1 MLSIAIVEDE
11 WQCAEELQ
19 RHLETY
25 AQEHT
30 LEMNFTRFSRG
41 REFLFQY
48 NNTYDIVFMDVDMP
62 EMNGFETAK
71 KLRQLDPDVVL
82 VFVTFLAKYACK
94 GYEVDALDYIV
105 KPVKYST
112 LRLKIE
118 KAIAKAKKRKKQEV
132 LLSTKDGLLRISIG
146 DLFYISID
154 GHNIEYHTSQGVYT
168 YYGTLKSVESLL
180 PPNRFCRCN
189 NNFLVN
195 LRCVSRIEEDYV
207 FIGSVKLPM
216 SRPRKAKFIEALHN
230 DIMGE

>member
-1 MLSIAIVEDE
+1 MLNIAIVEDE

-25 AQEHT
+25 AQEHA
-30 LEMNFTRFSRG
+30 LEMNIARFSRG

-62 EMNGFETAK
+62 EMSGFETAQ
-71 KLRQLDPDVVL
+71 KLRQTDPEVIL
-82 VFVTFLAKYACK
+82 VFVTYLAKYACK

-105 KPVKYST
+105 KPVNYGT

-118 KAIAKAKKRKKQEV
+118 KAIAKARKREKQEV
-132 LLSTKDGLLRISIG
+132 LLSTKDGLLRLPLA
-146 DLFYISID
+146 DLLYISID
-154 GHNIEYHTSQGVYT
+154 GHNIEYHTSQGVST
-168 YYGTLKSVESLL
+168 YYGTLKSVEAML
-180 PPNRFCRCN
+180 PPNRFSRCN
-189 NNFLVN
+189 NHLLVN

-207 FIGSVKLPM
+207 VIGSARLPM

-230 DIMGE
+230 DIMGG